1 MIVARLARAC
11 QTEIMVESALRQLR
25 VSRYRTVLE
34 QKIRERRMTLEEF
47 AEYAETFA
55 RERGEPGTL
64 SVRHLK
70 RLMAGK
76 GPNGRPLGPLR
87 PATARLLERIFEI
100 SADELLGRPGEQP
113 HTGDRERGDTDEAKR
128 LVIDRGLSM
137 SKTDL
142 TDRQMRRSR
151 VGRSRVADALAEYY
165 RADDQLYQ
173 VRSAGSVVR
182 TSVCTRADWLDLSC
196 PPAGVHLEL
205 AHDAGEPEPSD
216 TEAAAERLAEANA
229 LHVRLVEAPLYRLL
243 DVEVNRGSV
252 SGVVGLTSFLN
263 YALSADLLEAELVDH
278 LTANGPTQRDSLP
291 MRDRH
296 LPDLEAVHELNG
308 RLCAGGVLA
317 LCAIARPADPYRGP
331 ADYALLVQER
341 SDQVVNAARRLS
353 VIPKGFHQPLVD
365 ASGETSIGA
374 TLLREM
380 EEELFGRGDVDGTAG
395 PHRAAAPMHP
405 SRLSEPMRWLTDGPD
420 RLRMECTGF
429 GFNLVSG
436 NYEFASLIVIEDDE
450 FWARY
455 GGQVEANWETGGMRI
470 YSSLDKEL
478 VTQLISDESWCNEG
492 LFAFLQGVRR
502 LREIGG
508 RRVDLPAV
516 EVLRG

>member
-1 MIVARLARAC
+1 
-11 QTEIMVESALRQLR
+11 MVESALRQLR
-25 VSRYRTVLE
+25 VPRYRTVLE

-47 AEYAETFA
+47 AEFAETFA

-70 RLMAGK
+70 RLIAGK

-87 PATARLLERIFEI
+87 PATARLLERIFEVG
-100 SADELLGRPGEQP
+100 ADELLGRPGDQP

-128 LVIDRGLSM
+128 LVIERGLSM

-142 TDRQMRRSR
+142 ADRQVQRSR
-151 VGRSRVADALAEYY
+151 VGRSRVADALAKYY
-165 RADDQLYQ
+165 RADDELYQ

-196 PPAGVHLEL
+196 PPAGVRLQL
-205 AHDAGEPEPSD
+205 AHDAGEPEPSE
-216 TEAAAERLAEANA
+216 TEAAARRLAEATA
-229 LHVRLVEAPLYRLL
+229 LQVRLVDAPLYRLL

-252 SGVVGLTSFLN
+252 SGAVGLTSFMN

-278 LTANGPTQRDSLP
+278 LGAGGPTDRGSLP

-317 LCAIARPADPYRGP
+317 LCAIARPADPHRGP

-395 PHRAAAPMHP
+395 PHRAVAPMHP
-405 SRLSEPMRWLTDGPD
+405 SRLSEPMRWLTEGPD

-436 NYEFASLIVIEDDE
+436 NYEFASLIVIEDEE

-502 LREIGG
+502 LCEIGG
-508 RRVDLPAV
+508 KRVDLPAV
-516 EVLRG
+516 EVLGS

>member
-1 MIVARLARAC
+1 
-11 QTEIMVESALRQLR
+11 MVESALRQLR
-25 VSRYRTVLE
+25 VPRYRTVLE

-87 PATARLLERIFEI
+87 PATARLLERIFEV
-100 SADELLGRPGEQP
+100 SADELLGKPGDQP
-113 HTGDRERGDTDEAKR
+113 AGGDRGRGDADDVERSCAEYSFGVTGIA
-128 LVIDRGLSM
+128 
-137 SKTDL
+137 
-142 TDRQMRRSR
+142 DRQVRRSR
-151 VGRSRVADALAEYY
+151 VGRSRIADALAEYY
-165 RADDQLYQ
+165 RADDELYE

-182 TSVCTRADWLDLSC
+182 TSICTRADWLELLC
-196 PPAGVHLEL
+196 PIPAGVQLQL
-205 AHDAGEPEPSD
+205 AHDAGELEPSD
-216 TEAAAERLAEANA
+216 AEAAAERLAEAKA
-229 LHVRLVEAPLYRLL
+229 LYVRLVDAPLYRLL

-252 SGVVGLTSFLN
+252 SGVVGLTSFMN
-263 YALSADLLEAELVDH
+263 YALSADLLEAELADLVAGD
-278 LTANGPTQRDSLP
+278 GPIKRGSLP
-291 MRDRH
+291 LRDRH
-296 LPDLEAVHELNG
+296 LPDLRAVHELST

-395 PHRAAAPMHP
+395 PHRAAAPMHL
-405 SRLSEPMRWLTDGPD
+405 SRLSGPMRWLTERPD

-436 NYEFASLIVIEDDE
+436 NYEFASLIVIEDEE
-450 FWARY
+450 FWTRY

-470 YSSLDKEL
+470 YSSRDQEL
-478 VTQLISDESWCNEG
+478 ITQLISDESWCNEG

-508 RRVDLPAV
+508 KRVDLPAV
-516 EVLRG
+516 EVLGG